1 MNEQD
6 ALGDS
11 ELDSRSIAS
20 LAWLFITTL
29 RLKGQEYDRLRG
41 YDVIRKRVSSLNSLA
56 GFTEDPLELVS
67 TESWFE
73 PLKGIAHETGVE
85 VCELHDAPDPA
96 RLPMV
101 TWVAGKGWGIIRS
114 ISPQNTWIVDFNGR
128 VEQIPATNAL
138 PAVRLDMR
146 QTPEA
151 ISKKPVFAIFHKL
164 FLSSKKE
171 FIEAGL
177 SSIVI
182 NLLAVMV
189 SLYSMQVYDRVIPTQ
204 GYSTLSVLTI
214 GVFITLIFDLA
225 IKVVRGHILEHVQE
239 RMDQNLSRELFSRLL
254 KIRMDQ
260 LPPSVGS
267 LSAQIR
273 GYETIRAFISSSTFY
288 LLVDAPFGIIFALI
302 IALVA
307 SPVAALVPVIF
318 FFVAVGIGLVVKQK
332 IDHHV
337 TQATAASNKK
347 TGLLVEAIEGAETI
361 KSGAGGWSILSKW
374 LNITEESLQHEMALK
389 RISEKANYLTGV
401 LQQVSYVLLI
411 CVGAYLA
418 AEGQITQGAVIAASI
433 LSGRVLAPI
442 AQIPGMIIQASHS
455 KTALALLEKLYT
467 LEVDNHDV
475 RRPLIPESLEGAY
488 RFDYVR
494 FAYPGSNRGLTVKS
508 LSIRPGDKIGVI
520 GPVGSGKSTFLRLL
534 SGMYR
539 ATEGR
544 ILLDGLDVEQ
554 ISRHFI
560 AEKIGYLQQSHRL
573 FSGTLRENLLIGL
586 TDPGDDAIKEACMRT
601 GLNTYIASS
610 PKGLETLIPEG
621 GQGLSGGQTQL
632 VAITRTLLR
641 KPTIWLLDEPT
652 ASLDQQTED
661 RCRQALVE
669 SISQADTLILVT
681 HKPALL
687 SLVDRLIIIANDTI
701 VMDGPRD
708 QVLKQLSENQ
718 ASSQQANGAT
728 AT

>member
-225 IKVVRGHILEHVQE
+225 IKVVRGIFSSMCKSAWIRIYPGNYSLGC
-239 RMDQNLSRELFSRLL
+239 SRF
-254 KIRMDQ
+254 
-260 LPPSVGS
+260 VW
-267 LSAQIR
+267 
-273 GYETIRAFISSSTFY
+273 ISY
-288 LLVDAPFGIIFALI
+288 LLAWDHFLPKSVDMKPSAPLFQ
-302 IALVA
+302 
-307 SPVAALVPVIF
+307 
-318 FFVAVGIGLVVKQK
+318 AV
-332 IDHHV
+332 H
-337 TQATAASNKK
+337 
-347 TGLLVEAIEGAETI
+347 
-361 KSGAGGWSILSKW
+361 SIYW
-374 LNITEESLQHEMALK
+374 
-389 RISEKANYLTGV
+389 
-401 LQQVSYVLLI
+401 
-411 CVGAYLA
+411 
-418 AEGQITQGAVIAASI
+418 
-433 LSGRVLAPI
+433 
-442 AQIPGMIIQASHS
+442 
-455 KTALALLEKLYT
+455 
-467 LEVDNHDV
+467 
-475 RRPLIPESLEGAY
+475 
-488 RFDYVR
+488 
-494 FAYPGSNRGLTVKS
+494 
-508 LSIRPGDKIGVI
+508 
-520 GPVGSGKSTFLRLL
+520 
-534 SGMYR
+534 
-539 ATEGR
+539 
-544 ILLDGLDVEQ
+544 
-554 ISRHFI
+554 
-560 AEKIGYLQQSHRL
+560 
-573 FSGTLRENLLIGL
+573 
-586 TDPGDDAIKEACMRT
+586 
-601 GLNTYIASS
+601 
-610 PKGLETLIPEG
+610 
-621 GQGLSGGQTQL
+621 
-632 VAITRTLLR
+632 
-641 KPTIWLLDEPT
+641 
-652 ASLDQQTED
+652 
-661 RCRQALVE
+661 
-669 SISQADTLILVT
+669 
-681 HKPALL
+681 
-687 SLVDRLIIIANDTI
+687 
-701 VMDGPRD
+701 
-708 QVLKQLSENQ
+708 
-718 ASSQQANGAT
+718 
-728 AT
+728 